1 MTPEEKENILRAQ
14 ARRCAEE
21 LTKAMSVK
29 MTGDDMNTDLT
40 NIKHF
45 LNYNQETGIFTWL
58 HPQGSKVKRGAIAG
72 AVRPDGYVVIK
83 ICKKPYMAHRLAWLF
98 IHGEWPA
105 SFIDH
110 INLNRSDN
118 RAINLRLATNS
129 ENMMNQ
135 SKRADNSSGVKG
147 VDWHSRTKKWRA
159 RCMVSG
165 VRHTVGMFNSKR
177 EAEKSIREFRNQ
189 VHGEFANHGVES

>member
-1 MTPEEKENILRAQ
+1 M
-14 ARRCAEE
+14 
-21 LTKAMSVK
+21 
-29 MTGDDMNTDLT
+29 
-40 NIKHF
+40 
-45 LNYNQETGIFTWL
+45 
-58 HPQGSKVKRGAIAG
+58 
-72 AVRPDGYVVIK
+72 VV
-83 ICKKPYMAHRLAWLF
+83 